1 MDTKKENVVV
11 EVVEGEIIEE
21 ATKELASLSAASLQY
36 FSPEKQK
43 EIVAVSQAVDVLQIE
58 KVMSF
63 GQIPLLRSFEEA
75 GKILKA
81 EQGSSVDQ
89 EVIRQVIELSKQAND
104 SYDDFNLELR
114 EPNFMQKI
122 VMKLLSTGR
131 DKHTN
136 EVKVK
141 ALTNYKLLQQL
152 AKSCDEWI
160 AMLEEGYRQIISS
173 AMDDE
178 NNSIE
183 LEEYIVAGR
192 VAEERIAGQVAL
204 AQSKWEQS
212 GLREDKRDYENLD
225 KGLSIFRTVLL
236 NLEKSR
242 AAFDISKTQLA
253 LQAKSNENI
262 QVAVRSQRT
271 NSMALAAQQLRNA
284 VLDVKN
290 RMALEGQQ
298 SITRLNDELMKKVAT
313 NSVLTAEESEK
324 ILLSGVYTVESA
336 LIAARTVI
344 DGCEQI
350 KKARSERN
358 TVIANEMEKLKGL
371 FEELTPFVDDVKEIT
386 AKSEKTESKKTNSGK
401 LVF

>member
-1 MDTKKENVVV
+1 MDSNKEKVVV
-11 EVVEGEIIEE
+11 DAIEE
-21 ATKELASLSAASLQY
+21 VAVLPGNNTLVPLTASALQY
-36 FSPEKQK
+36 FEPEKQK
-43 EIVAVSQAVDVLQIE
+43 EIMAVAQAVDVLQIE

-63 GQIPLLRSFEEA
+63 GQIPLLRSFEQA

-81 EQGSSVDQ
+81 EEGSSVDQ
-89 EVIRQVIELSKQAND
+89 EVIRQVVELSKQANE

-114 EPNFMQKI
+114 EPGLVQKI
-122 VMKLLSTGR
+122 YMKLVASAK
-131 DKHTN
+131 DKRTN

-152 AKSCDEWI
+152 ATSCDEWI
-160 AMLEEGYRQIISS
+160 AMLEQGYRQIVSS
-173 AMDDE
+173 AKDDE

-192 VAEERIAGQVAL
+192 VAEERIAGEVA
-204 AQSKWEQS
+204 AAKERYDAS

-242 AAFDISKTQLA
+242 AAFDISKTQLT
-253 LQAKSNENI
+253 LQAKANENI
-262 QVAVRSQRT
+262 QVAVRSQRA

-284 VLDVKN
+284 VLDAKN
-290 RMALEGQQ
+290 RQALEGQK

-324 ILLSGVYTVESA
+324 ILLSGVYTVEAA

-344 DGCEQI
+344 DGCEEI

-358 TVIANEMEKLKGL
+358 VAITSEMEKLKNL
-371 FEELTPFVDDVKEIT
+371 FDELTPFVDDIKEIT
-386 AKSEKTESKKTNSGK
+386 EKNGNESKKTTPTGK